1 MGAERTNNPSPA
13 AAAMLGKRT
22 VRRAKKKLKRLGRR
36 RAHKGNP
43 LPAVAAIL
51 GSGVLSKLGG
61 RFRKPSEAR
70 AGALAPSVVQA
81 ANAGNLTAAAG
92 LIERAARPMIAKE
105 HAVWAAAAAQLAPDV
120 IALVHK
126 FAAKIPKA
134 DQSGPEAF
142 AQSVLASPYQAPS
155 GGGGGGGTPSVLEQ
169 LTGTLSQPG
178 TIRTVASIARGR
190 RSRRQR
196 YPTYTD
202 RYGRPRYSYKQPGSQ
217 LRIPQ
222 GATPAPGTPYSFF
235 RGAVGR
241 GGAAATAGQLA
252 VAGAAGVAAYLVTQR
267 LLQHLGGR
275 AQAKEEAGVSAALA
289 FRQAR
294 ADFAQQQGRA
304 PNRAELQEMKQ
315 AYQQQLVELG
325 YDPVTFTRSRSRLE
339 GFLEDYNPL
348 GG

>member
-202 RYGRPRYSYKQPGSQ
+202 RYGRQ
-217 LRIPQ
+217 I
-222 GATPAPGTPYSFF
+222 
-235 RGAVGR
+235 
-241 GGAAATAGQLA
+241 
-252 VAGAAGVAAYLVTQR
+252 
-267 LLQHLGGR
+267 GR
-275 AQAKEEAGVSAALA
+275 AHV
-289 FRQAR
+289 
-294 ADFAQQQGRA
+294 
-304 PNRAELQEMKQ
+304 
-315 AYQQQLVELG
+315 
-325 YDPVTFTRSRSRLE
+325 
-339 GFLEDYNPL
+339 
-348 GG
+348 